1 VIAICCFAICVLR
14 SYNAEGGGGTGTV
27 QQLGNNKLQL
37 TFDAPGEPQRL
48 SISGLACFHCMG

>member
-1 VIAICCFAICVLR
+1 MACPVLSHCQFAVPAAY

-37 TFDAPGEPQRL
+37 TFDAQGKQMLPRVTVTT
-48 SISGLACFHCMG
+48 